1 MGLLDIFKKAKGP
14 FERRVFAVTEATLAQ
29 TVMDMIKD
37 HEAAVWKAFTAIMNP
52 ENNQEQR
59 QDSFTKL
66 AERPS
71 DRKTLDALVSLE
83 GWPGSLKVKNMA
95 GCWCGENGAEAVLH
109 KGQMYIT
116 IPTIEHVEKEYDEPE
131 ALAALKA
138 WTPPA
143 GLEEIDPAIL
153 PGGRGNP
160 VGFPRASYSI
170 ETTSKFKGPT
180 PKP

>member
-14 FERRVFAVTEATLAQ
+14 FERRVFAVTDTALAQ
-29 TVMDMIKD
+29 EIMDMIKD
-37 HEAAVWKAFTAIMNP
+37 HETAVWKTFTAFENP

-59 QDSFTKL
+59 QDAFTELIK
-66 AERPS
+66 RPS
-71 DRKTLDALVSLE
+71 DRKALDALVGLE
-83 GWPGSLKVKNMA
+83 GWPGSLKVKNMS

-116 IPTIEHVEKEYDEPE
+116 IPTTEHVEREYDEPD
-131 ALAALKA
+131 ALTALKA

-143 GLEEIDPAIL
+143 GLQEVEPSTL

-160 VGFPRASYSI
+160 VGFPRISYSV
-170 ETTSKFKGPT
+170 ERTDKFKGPA